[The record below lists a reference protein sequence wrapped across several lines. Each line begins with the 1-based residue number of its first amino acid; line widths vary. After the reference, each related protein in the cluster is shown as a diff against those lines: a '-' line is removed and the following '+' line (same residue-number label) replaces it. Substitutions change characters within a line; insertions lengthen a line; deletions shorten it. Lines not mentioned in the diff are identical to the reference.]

1 MVYFMKINL
10 LNDGLDNEVEA
21 FFSVDDDNGSL
32 NKYYISSTEVV
43 NFNDDKYLELIKLL
57 LELHIDN
64 FGFIEKLK

>member
-1 MVYFMKINL
+1 MKINL